1 MDDTPVEA
9 TQKYIDGIVWPA
21 SKDEVI
27 RVVAHNG
34 APDDIVQALRAADK
48 PRFVSPSDIANVLWK
63 EA

>member
-21 SKDEVI
+21 SKEDVLTAVE
-27 RVVAHNG
+27 RNG
-34 APDDIVQALRAADK
+34 APDDIVAALRSADK
-48 PRFVSPSDIANVLWK
+48 ERFVAPSEIANVLWK